1 MYAPAVPGCCI
12 LDRARTAAGFHPAAA
27 WPEQDCVVPQWCGNQ
42 LLCVLCAFAV
52 IISVSSVISVATPE
66 VYDSAQSVD
75 QDSEPVLVHRDFPWG
90 LMLPDWFWWLE
101 LSGQSL
107 GAIFGVLHSDVRCDC
122 GTQS

>member
-1 MYAPAVPGCCI
+1 MAGSRSRCSAVVRQPI
-12 LDRARTAAGFHPAAA
+12 
-27 WPEQDCVVPQWCGNQ
+27 
-42 LLCVLCAFAV
+42 AFAV

-90 LMLPDWFWWLE
+90 LMLPERFWWLE